1 MAKLQFSPAKS
12 AKNLFWFPFFLLLY
26 SFTGNVS
33 NDIYMPSMPI
43 LVNVFNTNTHLIQLT
58 LALWF
63 LGDAVPQLILGPVA
77 DRYGRRNLLFIG
89 GLIFVL
95 STLVCAIS
103 THIGSFLIARFFQG
117 TGVCSL
123 TIVGFVVLHELFD
136 AHQSVRLLSLL
147 GMCNAVAPL
156 LGPLIGGYVF
166 ILLGW
171 RANFSIVFILAIIGL
186 MGLYKLMPE
195 SKINLDHT
203 ALRPKV
209 LLNNYVQLLKNRI
222 LMRHLL
228 AYGLFFGGVI
238 AYLSGAPFIIIQQLK
253 IPAQYFGISQLAVFG
268 AYILTAGF
276 VAKLVARYHNH
287 KIILSGAILIVTA
300 SGLMLVIS
308 LYFPHSLYGFVG
320 TMMLYTC
327 GFGLTGSP
335 LAKETLSAGSHA
347 GGFTA
352 ALLGF
357 SVTGF
362 SSLGSFIV
370 GLVYNQTIAS
380 VAIVI
385 LVMSLLAL
393 LIYKTL

>member
-1 MAKLQFSPAKS
+1 MAKLEFSPAKS
-12 AKNLFWFPFFLLLY
+12 AKNLFWFPIFLLLY

-43 LVNVFNTNTHLIQLT
+43 LVNVFNTSEHWIQLT

-77 DRYGRRNLLFIG
+77 DRYGRRVLLLIG
-89 GLIFVL
+89 GLMFL
-95 STLVCAIS
+95 FSTLICAIS
-103 THIGSFLIARFFQG
+103 THIGSFLVARFFQG
-117 TGVCSL
+117 AGVCSL
-123 TIVGFVVLHELFD
+123 TIVSFVVLHELFD

-166 ILLGW
+166 LYLGW
-171 RANFSIVFILAIIGL
+171 RANFYIVFVLAIIGL
-186 MGLYKLMPE
+186 IGLYQFMPE
-195 SKINLDHT
+195 SKILLDST
-203 ALRPKV
+203 ALRPKI
-209 LLNNYVQLLKNRI
+209 LLSNYYMLIKNRI
-222 LMRHLL
+222 LMRNLL

-268 AYILTAGF
+268 AYILTAGC
-276 VAKLVARYHNH
+276 VGKLVKRYQNTQ
-287 KIILSGAILIVTA
+287 IIISGALLIVFA
-300 SGLMLVIS
+300 SCLMLAIS

-320 TMMLYTC
+320 TMMLYAG
-327 GFGLTGSP
+327 GFGLAGSP
-335 LAKETLSAGSHA
+335 LAKEALSAGSYA
-347 GGFTA
+347 GGFAA

-362 SSLGSFIV
+362 SSLGSFVI
-370 GLVYNQTIAS
+370 GIVYNQTIAS

-385 LVMSLLAL
+385 LVMALTAL
-393 LIYKTL
+393 LIYKVL